1 MRMKLGRHFPVGLW
15 VMIAAC
21 GYISSARAEDPRP
34 MDLSGAVIV
43 VSADNPI
50 QGKAADM
57 LSDEVFIRT
66 GIRLPVVVNVPTD
79 GPAIV
84 LGAAGAMPC
93 EPVDM
98 PAGLDVPDKAEG
110 YAIWTDGPAG
120 EAPRV
125 YLAGR
130 DNRGVLFAAG
140 RLLRLLCMRPGEVT
154 LAQDIAIATAPKY
167 PIRGHELGYR
177 NKSNTYDAWSVDQYE
192 QYLRDLAVFGSN
204 MIQMIYDHH
213 ENELRGPYMTE
224 PSQERCAKLAALW
237 DSYGLDVWV
246 WMPVGANL
254 ADPGEAAEA
263 LEARRRFFEKVSPLT
278 AVFVPRGSQKVEP
291 LLDWMGQLAEV
302 LREVHPEAQLWL
314 SSENESNIPS
324 LEFNETLFD
333 YLKKEQPAWLTGA
346 VFDTWQEFTLK
357 MLRERLP
364 GQYPISRYADITHS
378 VRCQY
383 PVPQWDRVFAQTL
396 GRECINPRPEGMAH
410 IFRLLSRHSIGF
422 NTYSDGVNDDVN
434 KVIWSALGWDED
446 ADVREVL
453 RDYGRYF
460 VGEEYGD
467 SVAEGLL
474 ALERNWD
481 GPLAENQGIEGTLD
495 QWRGMEKRAGKEV
508 LGNWRFQMGL
518 YRAYYDAY
526 LQRKLA
532 VENRLEEEAY
542 AQLAEAPKVGAIRA
556 ARNARDTLGQ
566 IDLDPPAPEVR
577 RRIEEL
583 GEDLFRSIGMQ
594 LSVNTYGAS
603 NWERGATLD
612 ALDRPLNSRR
622 WLECQ
627 FADILTATDEADR
640 LKLIDLVVNWEDPGP
655 GGFYDDLGN
664 AARQPHLVNAR
675 NWENDPGFVE
685 SPQDEHIVVVRD
697 HPLDRGTKVP
707 RVWRQSWLDQ
717 AQTLYYT
724 PLRMRYTD
732 LDPSAAY
739 KLRVVYTG
747 RFRPTMRLIANGE
760 YELHDWMGQPG
771 EPTRL
776 EFEIPAEA
784 TKGGVLDL
792 EWQRQSG
799 RGPQVSEAW
808 LIRKDN

>member
-1 MRMKLGRHFPVGLW
+1 MNDTRCFGVLLVVGAVFCAVSLYARSDVGSQGR
-15 VMIAAC
+15 I
-21 GYISSARAEDPRP
+21 
-34 MDLSGAVIV
+34 DLSGAVIV
-43 VSADNPI
+43 VSADNAI
-50 QGKAADM
+50 QGKASDM
-57 LSDEVFIRT
+57 LGDEIFART
-66 GIRLPVVVNVPTD
+66 GIRLPIEASMPENAPTL
-79 GPAIV
+79 V
-84 LGAAGAMPC
+84 LGSVGAMPC
-93 EPVDM
+93 GPVDM
-98 PAGLDVPDKAEG
+98 PAGLNVPEKAEG
-110 YAIWTDGPAG
+110 YAIWTDGAVG
-120 EAPRV
+120 EAPKV
-125 YLAGR
+125 YLVGR
-130 DNRGVLFAAG
+130 DNRGALFAAG
-140 RLLRLLCMRPGEVT
+140 RLLRLLCMRPDEVT
-154 LAQDIAIATAPKY
+154 LAPDIAIATAPKY

-177 NKSNTYDAWSVDQYE
+177 NKSNTYDAWSVEQYE

-204 MIQMIYDHH
+204 MIQMIYDPDG
-213 ENELRGPYMTE
+213 NEDLGPYMTE
-224 PSQERCAKLAALW
+224 SSQERCTKLAALW

-246 WMPVGANL
+246 WLPVNADLANP
-254 ADPGEAAEA
+254 DEAAEA
-263 LEARRRFFEKVSPLT
+263 LEARRSFFEKTSPLT
-278 AVFVPRGSQKVEP
+278 AVFVPRGSQQVEP
-291 LLDWMGQLAEV
+291 LLAWMAQLAEV
-302 LREVHPEAQLWL
+302 LHAVQPDAQLWL

-333 YLKKEQPAWLTGA
+333 YLKKEQPVWLTGA

-364 GQYPISRYADITHS
+364 EQYPISRYADITHS
-378 VRCQY
+378 VECQY
-383 PVPQWDRVFAQTL
+383 PVPSWDRAFAQTL

-410 IFRLLSRHSIGF
+410 IFRLLSHYSIGF
-422 NTYSDGVNDDVN
+422 DTYSDGVNDDVN
-434 KVIWSALGWDED
+434 KFIWNALGWDED

-460 VGEEYGD
+460 IGEDYGD
-467 SVAEGLL
+467 AVANGLL

-481 GPLAENQGIEGTLD
+481 GPLAENEGIEQTLGL
-495 QWRGMEKRAGKEV
+495 WRDIEKRADKGV

-526 LQRKLA
+526 LQRKLI

-542 AQLAEAPKVGAIRA
+542 AQLAEAPEVGAVRA
-556 ARNARDTLGQ
+556 VWNARETLGE
-566 IDLDPPAPEVR
+566 IDFNPPAPKLR

-583 GEDLFRSIGMQ
+583 GGDLFHSIGMQ
-594 LSVNTYGAS
+594 LSVNKYGAAT
-603 NWERGATLD
+603 WQRGATLD

-627 FADILTATDEADR
+627 FADILTATDEVDR

-664 AARQPHLVNAR
+664 AGRQPHLVNAN

-685 SPQDEHIVVVRD
+685 CPQDEHTTIVRD
-697 HPLDRGTKVP
+697 HPLDGDITLP
-707 RVWRQSWLDQ
+707 RIWRQSWLDQ

-732 LDPSAAY
+732 LDPNATY

-760 YELHDWMGQPG
+760 FEIHDWMGQPG
-771 EPTRL
+771 EPARL

-792 EWQRQSG
+792 EWQRKSG

-808 LIRKDN
+808 LIRQEN